1 MSNECAWEKPL
12 IKTPI
17 PLLTAQPPQTTT
29 TSTVSPTSYSAIV
42 KSHTIPSIEPAVS
55 AIQILGIIKKLLAT
69 LQKCPDFNAREE
81 IINTVMQILNVI
93 PDNHD

>member
-29 TSTVSPTSYSAIV
+29 TYSAIV